1 MNTILYV
8 FHCSTIGGGSY
19 CLLNI
24 LKTVDRS
31 LYKPIVLLANDGPL
45 VEEIKKLSIDVFF
58 YPKMDSIP
66 YNLSLTK
73 RGTIAK
79 YHKIHK
85 SLSGFAT
92 IVRKINPDVVY
103 LNSMM
108 LYPYLKPAKKEGYK
122 TIIHIREHW
131 SHKEHR
137 IQLLKAQKHIQKYAD
152 HVVAI
157 NEFAAQ
163 QVPNI
168 EHKTT
173 IVYDW
178 IDFTDRY
185 KEMPLNAIFNENLTN
200 KKVMLFTGGQASNK
214 GAKEVAKLFSKYLT
228 DDNFRLLV
236 LGNSVREYGYSLK
249 ERIKIWLSD
258 KGIRDYYSYE
268 LNKIIKNDKRIVC
281 IPNIYE
287 IKHLLE
293 QCFCLVSY
301 FTIPHANLA
310 LAESII
316 NNTVVVAAE
325 TEESIEYSLGGKLA
339 FLFKM
344 NSPQGFVNAVHKALE
359 QHDEMKE
366 KLADSSFVVCE
377 MFDKNTN
384 TNKLKEVYNIV
395 LQENEG
401 K

>member
-1 MNTILYV
+1 MKTILYV

-58 YPKMDSIP
+58 YPEMDSVP
-66 YNLSLTK
+66 YNLSLMK
-73 RGTIAK
+73 RGTVAK
-79 YHKIHK
+79 YHKINK

-92 IVRKINPDVVY
+92 LVKKINPDVVY

-108 LYPYLKPAKKEGYK
+108 LYPYLKPVKKEGYK

-131 SHKEHR
+131 SHHEHC
-137 IQLLKAQKHIQKYAD
+137 IQLSRAQKYIEKYAD

-157 NEFAAQ
+157 NEFAAK
-163 QVPNI
+163 QVPHI

-178 IDFTDRY
+178 IDFSDRY
-185 KEMPLNAIFNENLTN
+185 KAIPLEEVFKEDLTN
-200 KKVMLFTGGQASNK
+200 KKVFLFTGGQASNK
-214 GAKEVAKLFSKYLT
+214 GAKEVAELFSTYLT
-228 DDNFRLLV
+228 DENFRLLV
-236 LGNSVREYGYSLK
+236 LGNSVREYGHSWK
-249 ERIKIWLSD
+249 EQFKIWLSD
-258 KGIRDYYSYE
+258 KGIREFYSYE
-268 LNKIIKNDKRIVC
+268 LNKIIEKDKRIVC
-281 IPNIYE
+281 IPNVYE

-316 NNTVVVAAE
+316 NHTVVVAAE
-325 TEESIEYSLGGKLA
+325 TEESMEYSLGGKLA
-339 FLFKM
+339 FLFRM
-344 NSPQGFVNAVHKALE
+344 NSQQGFIDAVHKALE
-359 QHDEMKE
+359 QYGMMKE
-366 KLADSSFVVCE
+366 RLVGGSSVVSE
-377 MFDKNTN
+377 MFDKNAN
-384 TNKLKEVYNIV
+384 ANKLGVVYHSV
-395 LQENEG
+395 LH
-401 K
+401 KDCDK